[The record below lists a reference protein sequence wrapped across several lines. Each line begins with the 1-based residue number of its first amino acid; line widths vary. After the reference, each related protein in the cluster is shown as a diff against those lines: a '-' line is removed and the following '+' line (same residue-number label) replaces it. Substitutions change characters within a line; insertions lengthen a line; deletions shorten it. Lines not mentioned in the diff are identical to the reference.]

1 MKIDPAG
8 ITELSWDAVRRSW
21 DLIRY
26 NQVIG

>member
-8 ITELSWDAVRRSW
+8 ITELAWDPRRRRW

-26 NQVIG
+26 NQVP